1 MVASSRFVGKN
12 LERTLY
18 YEKFYVA
25 AAPDFVLL
33 TACCMPDLLALCEFP
48 RSGDKMPMLVS
59 AIYPETFA
67 EALFQVRQWLH
78 NGSDGVDMR
87 SLAREYAARLPSA
100 QASYDAALADLRRT
114 RFTDKDPGWPGIA
127 QDLPPPMSKVVRSVM
142 LKRKRMENECAKGPI
157 YVDDDSDREA
167 SLGPPVR
174 HERSQV
180 YGTGLRFC
188 RTCSSCL
195 GLAFF
200 RIHISSLHSH
210 AAAGFPNQP
219 DIPQAMAGQ
228 SLASVG
234 IIPVLQLA
242 VVCCSVSMLCFYL
255 FNYCLYI
262 VCYILIAG
270 LVPFC
275 QAVARP
281 PSLLFL
287 SFAVCGLWMSRIC

>member
-1 MVASSRFVGKN
+1 MLHLF
-12 LERTLY
+12 
-18 YEKFYVA
+18 
-25 AAPDFVLL
+25 
-33 TACCMPDLLALCEFP
+33 ALCEFP

-59 AIYPETFA
+59 AIYPQTFA

-78 NGSDGVDMR
+78 NGTDGVEMR
-87 SLAREYAARLPSA
+87 LFAREYAARLPSA
-100 QASYDAALADLRRT
+100 QASYDAGLADFRRT

-142 LKRKRMENECAKGPI
+142 LKRKRMENESAKGPI
-157 YVDDDSDREA
+157 FVDDDSDGEA
-167 SLGPPVR
+167 SLGSPVP

-188 RTCSSCL
+188 RRWSSYL
-195 GLAFF
+195 GLIFL
-200 RIHISSLHSH
+200 RVHICSLHSH

-219 DIPQAMAGQ
+219 DICQAMAGQ

-242 VVCCSVSMLCFYL
+242 VVCCSVCMLCFYF

-262 VCYILIAG
+262 VCYILIVD
-270 LVPFC
+270 LC
-275 QAVARP
+275 HSARLWLGP
-281 PSLLFL
+281 PVSC
-287 SFAVCGLWMSRIC
+287 SVSPYAASG